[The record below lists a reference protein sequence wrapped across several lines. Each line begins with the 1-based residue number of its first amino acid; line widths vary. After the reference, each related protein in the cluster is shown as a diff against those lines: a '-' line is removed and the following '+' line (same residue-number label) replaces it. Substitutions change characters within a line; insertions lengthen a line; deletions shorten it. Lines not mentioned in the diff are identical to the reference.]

1 MKTNKFGFLSV
12 AGLASAFAVASP
24 ALAHEGH
31 EGYWGERH
39 FHPGHHVV
47 VRPVFAPAPV
57 VVYRPYPVYYAPPV
71 VYAAP
76 APTYYAPGYAPN
88 AVGTIGGA
96 IAGAAIG
103 AVASHGRPGAIAAGT
118 VLGAVVGST
127 LPR

>member
-1 MKTNKFGFLSV
+1 MKTNKFGLLSA
-12 AGLASAFAVASP
+12 AGLASVFAVASP
-24 ALAHEGH
+24 ALAHDGH
-31 EGYWGERH
+31 WDGRH
-39 FHPGHHVV
+39 FYPGHRVI

-57 VVYRPYPVYYAPPV
+57 VVYRPYPVYYAPAPV